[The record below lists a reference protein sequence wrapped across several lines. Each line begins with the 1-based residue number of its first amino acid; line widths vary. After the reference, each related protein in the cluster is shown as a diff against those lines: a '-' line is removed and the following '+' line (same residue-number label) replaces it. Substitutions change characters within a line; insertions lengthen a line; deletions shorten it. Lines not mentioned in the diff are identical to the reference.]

1 MKKLF
6 SRIKANPPKRGWR
19 IAAALLLAAVLLFFT
34 CTMAGWPALS
44 PEHALRRA
52 ERRALIGMEGDVVF
66 ETGGMRYNM
75 SESRILAVEYGNRA
89 AAFFGVSR
97 DGLLSSG
104 WDRTPYSNIYCLFP
118 KDPSGLTVA
127 AFPGY
132 PRYLGFP
139 EEAVLIGLFH
149 DVDGAASAELT
160 FTLTGTPFGLDFLR
174 TYTLLSVKQGD
185 GFFLFAL
192 TNESLGEGAHADY
205 VESPDYPAILDLCER
220 IDPSPSYISEDD
232 IAARV
237 RFFDAA
243 GNEIGG
249 GETVFARALL
259 QGG

>member
-19 IAAALLLAAVLLFFT
+19 IAAALLLTAVLLFFT

-75 SESRILAVEYGNRA
+75 NATCTLAVRYGNRA
-89 AAFFGVSR
+89 AALFGVSQ
-97 DGLLSSG
+97 DGPLKLG
-104 WDRTPYSNIYCLFP
+104 WDRNSTGSAYYVFP
-118 KDPSGLTVA
+118 QDQRGITVA
-127 AFPGY
+127 AFTGY
-132 PRYLGFP
+132 PRYMGFP
-139 EEAVLIGLFH
+139 EEAMFIGLFH
-149 DVDGAASAELT
+149 DMEGADSAELS
-160 FTLTGTPFGLDFLR
+160 FTLTGEPFGTDFLCD
-174 TYTLLSVKQGD
+174 YTLSSVDAGD
-185 GFFLFAL
+185 GFFLFAFSSAA
-192 TNESLGEGAHADY
+192 TDEDF
-205 VESPDYPAILDLCER
+205 VESPDYHPIRDLAGR
-220 IDPSPSYISEDD
+220 IDPWTYSQRGDD